1 MSLPM
6 RQQRALNRI
15 EKALLA
21 GDPRLGSLFAI
32 FARLTWHDV
41 MPRIEQV
48 KPKLRLPLKRS
59 VAIAIALVAVLG
71 VLVLGPLLPGRPMC
85 SAQPVFA
92 RRSYSWAPPTNC
104 PPRPVIRP
112 DRQSVR

>member
-6 RQQRALNRI
+6 RQRRALNRI
-15 EKALLA
+15 EKTLLA
-21 GDPRLGSLFAI
+21 GDPGLGSLFAI

-41 MPRIEQV
+41 MPRMEQV
-48 KPKLRLPLKRS
+48 EPRLRLPLKRS
-59 VAIAIALVAVLG
+59 VAIAIALIAVLG

-85 SAQPVFA
+85 GAQPVFA
-92 RRSYSWAPPTNC
+92 RRSYSWGQTTNC
-104 PPRPVIRP
+104 LPRPVIRP

>member
-1 MSLPM
+1 MSLPR

-15 EKALLA
+15 EKTLLA

-48 KPKLRLPLKRS
+48 RPRLRLSLQRS
-59 VAIAIALVAVLG
+59 AATAIALIAVLG
-71 VLVLGPLLPGRPMC
+71 VLVLSSLLPGRPTC
-85 SAQPVFA
+85 NNSPAVPG
-92 RRSYSWAPPTNC
+92 RTYSWEHKAAC
-104 PPRPVIRP
+104 PPRPAIRQ